1 MAKLD
6 EIPKKDFFTTPE
18 DYFERLPG
26 RIHSRIEKKQN
37 SSVAPALQ
45 LALKYALPLLLI
57 GAVLFFYPSDSREV
71 ENMLASVETQAL
83 IEYLHESGITSEDL
97 IETVEFSAQDLQAI
111 EDEIYE
117 GSMFEID
124 SANIDL

>member
-26 RIHSRIEKKQN
+26 RIHSRIEKKHK
-37 SSVAPALQ
+37 STVAPPLH

-57 GAVLFFYPSDSREV
+57 GAVLFFYPSDSPDV
-71 ENMLASVETQAL
+71 EDMLASVETQAL

-97 IETVEFSAQDLQAI
+97 IEMVEFSGQDLEAI

-117 GSMFEID
+117 GSLLEID
-124 SANIDL
+124 STNIDL